1 MFTSRSRKCN
11 KTLLIISFQSTHA
24 TDPVHLTTLHMF
36 SFLRFILYILI
47 TYILYILIILFLFD
61 LLTDHFFLLIKLDAK
76 IFSLKKKQINIK
88 MNKETKQI
96 DGQSKSESIQKTWIS
111 FYVIQPL
118 LGMNLGQD
126 IVEKLSHTVETYI
139 VSPTDIY

>member
-1 MFTSRSRKCN
+1 
-11 KTLLIISFQSTHA
+11 
-24 TDPVHLTTLHMF
+24 
-36 SFLRFILYILI
+36 
-47 TYILYILIILFLFD
+47 
-61 LLTDHFFLLIKLDAK
+61 
-76 IFSLKKKQINIK
+76 